1 MTNAVRPLRRAT
13 AAGAALILAAG
24 LTACSALSGD
34 DSSGASGGSG
44 KDGTLTVST
53 SFYPIG
59 YLVETI
65 GGEHVSVTSV
75 TPTNVEPHDYELSPK
90 DVTALGQADIIAYVP
105 GFQPSLDDA
114 VAQVSGPTVVDL
126 SEPADLVHHE
136 GVEDDHDHGHGGH
149 DHGTEGTEST
159 EEATEGAA
167 EEGHDHSTEEGHDHS
182 HDHSAEGTEEAH
194 DHSSE
199 EGHDHSQELD
209 PHFWLDPERMS
220 AVATAVEQSLSEADP
235 EHAAD
240 YKKNLET
247 LTADLGTLDTNYKDG
262 LATCERTT
270 FVTSHS
276 AFGYLAERYGLT
288 QASISGIDPEAE
300 PSPAQVTEIKKIV
313 EETGTTT
320 IYTEE
325 LVSPKTAEALAS
337 ETGTTTAVL
346 NPIESQPSDG
356 NYVDAMNTNLEAL
369 RTGLSCQ

>member
-1 MTNAVRPLRRAT
+1 MKELITSPARPLRRAA

-24 LTACSALSGD
+24 LTSCSALSGN
-34 DSSGASGGSG
+34 DSSTGGSG
-44 KDGTLTVST
+44 KDGALAVST

-59 YLVETI
+59 YLVDAI

-114 VAQVSGPTVVDL
+114 VAQVSGPTVLDL
-126 SEPADLVHHE
+126 SEQADLVHHE
-136 GVEDDHDHGHGGH
+136 GVEDDHDHGHDGH
-149 DHGTEGTEST
+149 DHSS
-159 EEATEGAA
+159 EEATEGAS
-167 EEGHDHSTEEGHDHS
+167 EQGHDHS
-182 HDHSAEGTEEAH
+182 HDHSAE
-194 DHSSE
+194 
-199 EGHDHSQELD
+199 EGHDHSQEAD

-220 AVATAVEQSLSEADP
+220 AAATAVEQALSEADP
-235 EHAAD
+235 DHAAD

-247 LTADLGTLDTNYKDG
+247 LTTDLGTLDTSYKDG

-300 PSPAQVTEIKKIV
+300 PSPAQVTEIKKVV

-356 NYVDAMNTNLEAL
+356 DYVDAMNANLEAL
-369 RTGLSCQ
+369 RSGLSCQ